1 MYSIVT
7 VGVSIKGHF
16 DSLLTRPAC
25 IFIDVAIWGT
35 RSFRGWK
42 CGRPP
47 HAGSIPWR
55 EVLGTRLGRS
65 AIPRT
70 QDSPG
75 SSLVRARARGSRTD
89 WAPPANVYAKR
100 SDSHVGNRRQLLI
113 RSFVNNAAPNVNSCT
128 LKCSQ
133 VNQELMVNLLKQQM
147 VYLLTQTQHIRAV
160 VDREGRDLAYAEE
173 DAEDRIRKCRPV

>member
-1 MYSIVT
+1 M
-7 VGVSIKGHF
+7 
-16 DSLLTRPAC
+16 
-25 IFIDVAIWGT
+25 
-35 RSFRGWK
+35 
-42 CGRPP
+42 
-47 HAGSIPWR
+47 
-55 EVLGTRLGRS
+55 
-65 AIPRT
+65 
-70 QDSPG
+70 
-75 SSLVRARARGSRTD
+75 RARARGSRTD

-100 SDSHVGNRRQLLI
+100 SDSHVGNRRQLFI
-113 RSFVNNAAPNVNSCT
+113 RSFVNNAAPDVNSCT